1 MKIQDVGSPQARL
14 NLLCDMLV
22 LWANTSNYSSVKDF
36 IPVISLPIGVVS
48 RELGNNI
55 PRSSI
60 HKLQK
65 GDIKEKIEFMVSA
78 ASESGEFVVKS
89 ELANLSTIP
98 SFPVESKENTL
109 NLEIDGPKA
118 ASTLIGDHYLNS
130 NELVY
135 SGSKTYG
142 EKFTFWQL
150 MGWYNAGTGTK
161 ESPPDLFGCLQLP
174 LPAHCFGP
182 CSKSYG
188 ASEKKALMQHLRDEK
203 AQMHPWPDSL
213 KCCFTNFRSSGDS
226 VAGEDNKSKRPK
238 KSSKSKTK
246 DPVTVCDEQIEKLNP
261 GIVNTALNSG
271 LDLIGSPYLDVML
284 GQVDAVLR
292 VMQDLSVDTKTNGLR
307 EDGGQFD
314 NILPPELPTA
324 WVQCDNSNCRK
335 WRRVAWNVDCDAL
348 PDPWQCSMNYWDP
361 ENAFC
366 DAPEDSYDPDR
377 ESTLA
382 FKINESENCNL
393 EVHAWRDVFCLRNRI
408 YYEGQVKDIRE
419 KTDGSGN
426 VIKEAKFHFKGWGSC
441 FDEWIELTSDRI
453 APHNLHTNPTKS
465 KNPRI
470 QEVLQAQRG
479 FDHNGKSTF
488 TSKKL
493 ERGSKLSKKTDP
505 NSEKPS
511 PTSVAEKPSERK
523 RKSTSGDKNEK
534 QIKKR
539 TPKTSVLPINDHLS
553 VVCNPPSSDTDIP
566 MQILDDTSNLHSHL
580 NEDKSEM
587 VMMEEVEAT
596 GE

>member
-1 MKIQDVGSPQARL
+1 
-14 NLLCDMLV
+14 MLV

-36 IPVISLPIGVVS
+36 IPVTSLPIGVVS

-55 PRSSI
+55 PKSII
-60 HKLQK
+60 HKQQK
-65 GDIKEKIEFMVSA
+65 GDSKEKIEIVLSA
-78 ASESGEFVVKS
+78 ISENGEFVDKN
-89 ELANLSTIP
+89 ELANPSTSP
-98 SFPVESKENTL
+98 SFSFESNDNTL
-109 NLEIDGPKA
+109 NLNIDGPRA
-118 ASTLIGDHYLNS
+118 ASAQNSDHHLNP
-130 NELVY
+130 NELVF
-135 SGSKTYG
+135 SGSKNYG

-188 ASEKKALMQHLRDEK
+188 SSEKKALMQHLRDEK

-213 KCCFTNFRSSGDS
+213 KCCFTNFRSSSDT
-226 VAGEDNKSKRPK
+226 VPGEDNKSKRPK
-238 KSSKSKTK
+238 KSSKSKSK
-246 DPVTVCDEQIEKLNP
+246 DPLILDEEQNEKLNP

-292 VMQDLSVDTKTNGLR
+292 VMQDLSVLTKENGLN
-307 EDGGQFD
+307 EDGAQFD

-324 WVQCDNSNCRK
+324 WVQCDNSHCRK

-361 ENAFC
+361 ENASC

-382 FKINESENCNL
+382 FKINESEVLNL

-408 YYEGQVKDIRE
+408 YYEGQVKDLRE

-479 FDHNGKSTF
+479 FDHNGKSTSS
-488 TSKKL
+488 SKKS
-493 ERGSKLSKKTDP
+493 ERGSKLSKKTDR
-505 NSEKPS
+505 NSDKPS
-511 PTSVAEKPSERK
+511 PTSIAENPSEKK
-523 RKSTSGDKNEK
+523 RKSTSGNKNEK

-539 TPKTSVLPINDHLS
+539 ASKTSVLPIDDHLS
-553 VVCNPPSSDTDIP
+553 VVCNPPSNDTD
-566 MQILDDTSNLHSHL
+566 MHAQILDDISNLQGSPV
-580 NEDKSEM
+580 NEAKHDIVM
-587 VMMEEVEAT
+587 MMEEVEPN
-596 GE
+596 GV